1 MLSMSEKPTPLH
13 FREYAGVMTAF
24 LVVIAYVGIG
34 FVQVAAVLT
43 HGSSVELPG
52 DWMAAMLSL
61 ASAALGFLIG
71 KQSSHSEAG
80 ALLAA
85 AAPLA
90 APLAASAFQE
100 AITQALPTAPLQAPP
115 RPAITDPRR

>member
-1 MLSMSEKPTPLH
+1 MSEKATPLH

-24 LVVIAYVGIG
+24 FVVMAYVGIG

-43 HGSSVELPG
+43 HGSAVELPG

-71 KQSSHSEAG
+71 KQSNSEG
-80 ALLAA
+80 GSQ
-85 AAPLA
+85 APYTA
-90 APLAASAFQE
+90 
-100 AITQALPTAPLQAPP
+100 ALPPAATYAPPLPETPLPAPP
-115 RPAITDPRR
+115 RPAMLPK